1 MKDLKDLKLPVLP
14 DDAAGHR
21 AYKNIV
27 IPMVSSFD
35 CGVGN
40 TVWACISG
48 AFGARGRAAEKL
60 RFRPGDPLCPY
71 PALNR
76 AIAVQ
81 MITQKNLQHE
91 ELGAQFQE
99 YVESCGKDGVPPS
112 GFYMVSRI
120 AARFEMDRVRQ
131 SAMTEVELLALEMSG
146 NSLANLKEFHQKLN
160 FVLASL
166 REEDR
171 PSDTL
176 LGRWLCDKTRQCSAL
191 KRFHEQIE
199 DSRPN
204 SQKRRFTWLMER
216 IRRVLMERQREQNT
230 KSSRS
235 ALQRGPLTKS
245 ATEKQGAPGPKD
257 RPRKPQRPKPP
268 PPAAPRHEE

>member
-1 MKDLKDLKLPVLP
+1 MQGFAKKVSIQKPPDKDPDGDQDEDDEDEEEVSWDEDDAYYEEDEEEEDDEAFADDDTVEPPQRATETTESLIKHEKECVRVKDLKDLKLPVLP
-14 DDAAGHR
+14 DDAAGYR

-60 RFRPGDPLCPY
+60 RFRPGDPPCPY

-120 AARFEMDRVRQ
+120 ATHFDMDRVRQ
-131 SAMTEVELLALEMSG
+131 SAMTEVELFALEMSG
-146 NSLANLKEFHQKLN
+146 NSLANLKEFSAEAQ
-160 FVLASL
+160 L
-166 REEDR
+166 RLGK
-171 PSDTL
+171 PS
-176 LGRWLCDKTRQCSAL
+176 RRRQTV
-191 KRFHEQIE
+191 RH
-199 DSRPN
+199 
-204 SQKRRFTWLMER
+204 
-216 IRRVLMERQREQNT
+216 
-230 KSSRS
+230 
-235 ALQRGPLTKS
+235 
-245 ATEKQGAPGPKD
+245 
-257 RPRKPQRPKPP
+257 PP
-268 PPAAPRHEE
+268 WQVVV